1 VTNADTETAME
12 SNAKMFPTAGSATRS
27 AERSAPD
34 RLARDL
40 QGFVADVEGLI
51 KNAQHLS
58 GEGMS
63 LARAKLEEKVAQA
76 KVKLDGARAAAA
88 IEAGRAMAA
97 TEGYV
102 RRQPMKALGIAAA
115 AGAILALLLA
125 RR

>member
-1 VTNADTETAME
+1 MEPNARI
-12 SNAKMFPTAGSATRS
+12 FPTTGSAVPARDRTDP
-27 AERSAPD
+27 E
-34 RLARDL
+34 RLARDF
-40 QGFVADVEGLI
+40 QGFVADVEGLLR
-51 KNAQHLS
+51 NAQHLS
-58 GEGMS
+58 GEGVS

-88 IEAGRAMAA
+88 AEAGRAVAA

-115 AGAILALLLA
+115 AGAIVALLLA

>member
-1 VTNADTETAME
+1 ME
-12 SNAKMFPTAGSATRS
+12 SNAKMFPTAGSGVPARDRS
-27 AERSAPD
+27 DPD
-34 RLARDL
+34 RLTRDF
-40 QGFVADVEGLI
+40 QGFVADVEGLLRS
-51 KNAQHLS
+51 AQQLS
-58 GEGMS
+58 GEGVS

-76 KVKLDGARAAAA
+76 KVKLDAARAAAA
-88 IEAGRAMAA
+88 VETGRAVAA

>member
-1 VTNADTETAME
+1 ME
-12 SNAKMFPTAGSATRS
+12 SNAKTFPTAANAMPGRG
-27 AERSAPD
+27 RPDPD
-34 RLARDL
+34 RLARDF
-40 QGFVADVEGLI
+40 QGFVTDVEGLLR
-51 KNAQHLS
+51 NAQHLS
-58 GEGMS
+58 GEGVS

-88 IEAGRAMAA
+88 AEAGRAMAA

-102 RRQPMKALGIAAA
+102 RRQPIKAVGIAAA